1 MNESSVA
8 INYIRTA
15 LLSAH
20 AAGLDVAALMAA
32 AGIPQT
38 LVGETRAR
46 VSQRQY
52 VTLLLAAM
60 RALDDEFL
68 RQGGMRRTPMGTF
81 PMMCRGVIHEPTLQR
96 ALVHA
101 LRFYD
106 TLLPDVR
113 LSLHRRDNDAVLA
126 VTLTNPAVD
135 PDRVLVEVMLVLAQ
149 RFAGW
154 LVDHR
159 IALTGAEFAYAPPA
173 HADEYR
179 MLFHCPLTFNASRN
193 AIAFPARYLDWP
205 VTQTPRTLKRF
216 LRNAPGNLLVIP
228 DNDNSV
234 TAQVRACL
242 GRDFSQEL
250 PDFEEVA
257 VRLKITPQTLR
268 RRLREEGTSYQEIK
282 DNIRRDAAIG
292 YLSRPQLSIMDI
304 AQLMGFSEPSTFHRA
319 FKKWTGLTPGAYRQG
334 SGDRTADSSDNSPE
348 SSPDNGAQSA
358 DED

>member
-8 INYIRTA
+8 INYIRSA
-15 LLSAH
+15 LQA
-20 AAGLDVAALMAA
+20 ARDAGLDVGELLES
-32 AGIPQT
+32 AGIPAS
-38 LVGETRAR
+38 LVGENRAR
-46 VSQRQY
+46 VSHAQY
-52 VTLLLAAM
+52 LRLTLAAM

-68 RQGGMRRTPMGTF
+68 RRGGVRRTPMGTF
-81 PMMCRGVIHEPTLQR
+81 PLMCRAAIHEPNLRR
-96 ALVHA
+96 ALLLA

-106 TLLPDVR
+106 TLLPDVQ
-113 LSLHRRDNDAVLA
+113 LSLHRQGDSAVLSVA
-126 VTLTNPAVD
+126 LADPDVD
-135 PDRVLVEVMLVLAQ
+135 PDHVMVEVMLVLAQ

-159 IALTGAEFAYAPPA
+159 IALTGAEFTYAPPV
-173 HADEYR
+173 HVDEYR
-179 MLFHCPLTFNASRN
+179 MLFHCPLAFDATRN
-193 AIAFPARYLDWP
+193 AIHFQARYLDWP
-205 VTQTPRTLKRF
+205 VAQTPRSLKCF
-216 LRNAPGNLLVIP
+216 LRDAPGNLLVIP

-257 VRLKITPQTLR
+257 LRLKITPQTLR

-282 DNIRRDAAIG
+282 DNIRRDAAIA

-304 AQLMGFSEPSTFHRA
+304 AQMMGFSEPSTFHRA

-334 SGDRTADSSDNSPE
+334 NADRD
-348 SSPDNGAQSA
+348 GATEA
-358 DED
+358 KAND

>member
-1 MNESSVA
+1 MTESSVA

-15 LLSAH
+15 LASAR
-20 AAGLDVAALMAA
+20 AAGLDVTELLAS
-32 AGIPQT
+32 AGIPAT

-46 VSQRQY
+46 VSHAQY
-52 VTLLLAAM
+52 LTLTQNAM
-60 RALDDEFL
+60 AALDDEFL
-68 RQGGMRRTPMGTF
+68 RQGGVRRTPVGTF
-81 PMMCRGVIHEPTLQR
+81 PLMCRGVIHEPTLQR

-101 LRFYD
+101 LHFYD

-113 LSLHRRDNDAVLA
+113 LALHRSGDDAV
-126 VTLTNPAVD
+126 VTVRLTDENVD
-135 PDRVLVEVMLVLAQ
+135 PDHVMVEVLLVLTQ

-159 IALTGAEFAYAPPA
+159 IALTGAEFRWPEPA
-173 HADEYR
+173 HVDEYR
-179 MLFHCPLTFNASRN
+179 ILFHCPLKFSAPRN
-193 AIAFPARYLDWP
+193 AIAFPARFLEWP
-205 VTQTPRTLKRF
+205 VVQTPRTLRRF
-216 LRNAPGNLLVIP
+216 LRDAPGNLLVIP

-257 VRLKITPQTLR
+257 IRLRITPQTLR
-268 RRLREEGTSYQEIK
+268 RRLREEGASYQEIK

-292 YLSRPQLSIMDI
+292 YLSRPQLSIMEI

-319 FKKWTGLTPGAYRQG
+319 FKKWTGLTPGAYRHG
-334 SGDRTADSSDNSPE
+334 NADRTDTD
-348 SSPDNGAQSA
+348 
-358 DED
+358 